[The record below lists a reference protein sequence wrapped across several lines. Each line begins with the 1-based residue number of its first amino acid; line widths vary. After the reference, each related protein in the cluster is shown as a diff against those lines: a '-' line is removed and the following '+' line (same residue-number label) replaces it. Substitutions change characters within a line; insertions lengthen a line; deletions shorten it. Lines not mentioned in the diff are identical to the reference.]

1 MDFLQLSLNPSE
13 HYHPETFCCVGIMEM
28 KLCNNAECR
37 GTLHSKSVISVLVS
51 SPSGFYPILTY
62 ELTKNLLT
70 SAKYDIREQVIGK
83 EESINLVRLCSED
96 WYKIGLNWLSFHLSI
111 LF

>member
-1 MDFLQLSLNPSE
+1 MDFLQLSLNPAE

-37 GTLHSKSVISVLVS
+37 VTLQSKSVISILVS

-62 ELTKNLLT
+62 KLTKNLLT
-70 SAKYDIREQVIGK
+70 SAKYDISERAIGK
-83 EESINLVRLCSED
+83 EANINLVRLE
-96 WYKIGLNWLSFHLSI
+96 IRAQAL
-111 LF
+111 